1 MLGPK
6 EMSRLLIAAQKDQM
20 EPVIQELYSHNVFH
34 IQSYE
39 EGKEEGEEDVSIGAP
54 LQGAS
59 ETSAKLVKIR
69 SIESTFNV
77 TREGL
82 TPSVRRATAELRDAV
97 DRELPKIS
105 DEVEAILTR
114 RAAIETAVKDHEQQI
129 RELTPFAVAPFELSL
144 YRGYERISVFPG
156 KIPKD
161 IELPVL
167 HEKFFAATK
176 EGNFIAA
183 FVQRDKQ
190 EEAERYLA
198 EHGFSPLPVPKG
210 DGVPADL
217 LAEHKSDIEA
227 LKTEETALEERLDE
241 LKSQQAEFLAACEEL
256 LTIDVEQAEAPLRFA
271 VTEQAFIV
279 EGWVPE
285 TDVDRVKSG
294 LALATGGK
302 AYVTTLPMDEEH
314 KPPVEYNNPTF
325 AKPTEFIM
333 DVYSRPRY
341 DEIDPTI
348 FVSIIFPI
356 FFGIILGDVGY
367 GIILLAV
374 SLALRKWITSK
385 DGIYL
390 LKVLR
395 NASISA
401 IFFGILF
408 AEVFGFEPWHP
419 ILFVRALNM
428 GGEGGEGPDITGLLI
443 FSIWIGVLQITL
455 GKVIASVNGYRHH
468 GMRGMLPQVGWILAL
483 WGILLAIW
491 SMAAMPLMPD
501 LTGLPKIL
509 LGINA
514 AGLAGGVMILIG
526 IIAIAS
532 ESALE
537 LIEIPTL
544 ISHTMSYA
552 RLVAVGLSSVAIAM
566 VVNFI
571 ALDLL
576 INPRLENFTVLGA
589 VFIAV
594 GIVVLIGG
602 HLGNCALGLVGGG
615 LQSLRL
621 QYVEFFTKFYK
632 GGGEKYNPFGMLKRF
647 TED

>member
-6 EMSRLLIAAQKDQM
+6 EMSRLLIAAQKEQM
-20 EPVIQELYSHNVFH
+20 EAVIRELYSHNVFH

-39 EGKEEGEEDVSIGAP
+39 EGREEGEEDVAIGAP
-54 LQGAS
+54 LPGAS
-59 ETSAKLVKIR
+59 ETSTKLVKIR

-77 TREGL
+77 SKEGL
-82 TPSVRRATAELRDAV
+82 TPSGRRAALELREAV

-105 DEVEAILTR
+105 EEVETILTR
-114 RAAIETAVKDHEQQI
+114 RAAIEASIKDHEQQI
-129 RELTPFAVAPFELSL
+129 RELAPYAVAPFDLSL
-144 YRGYERISVFPG
+144 YRDYERISVFSG
-156 KIPKD
+156 KIQKD
-161 IELPVL
+161 VELPVP
-167 HEKFFAATK
+167 HERFFASTK

-183 FVQRDKQ
+183 FVAKEQQ
-190 EEAERYLA
+190 EEAEKFLI
-198 EHGFSPLPVPKG
+198 EHGFSPLPVPRG
-210 DGVPADL
+210 EGVPSDL
-217 LAEHKSDIEA
+217 LEQHKSGIESLRTEEIA
-227 LKTEETALEERLDE
+227 LESRLAELKT
-241 LKSQQAEFLAACEEL
+241 QQSEFLAACEEL
-256 LTIDVEQAEAPLRFA
+256 LTMDVEQAEAPLRFA
-271 VTEQAFIV
+271 VTDQAFIV

-285 TDVDRVKSG
+285 TDLERVKSG
-294 LALATGGK
+294 LALATNGK
-302 AYVTTLPMDEEH
+302 AYITTLPFDEEH
-314 KPPVEYNNPTF
+314 KPPVEYNNPNF
-325 AKPTEFIM
+325 SKPTEFIM

-341 DEIDPTI
+341 DEIDPTV

-367 GIILLAV
+367 GVILLIV

-401 IFFGILF
+401 IFFGVLF

-428 GGEGGEGPDITGLLI
+428 GGEAGTGPDIIGLLV
-443 FSIWIGVLQITL
+443 FAIWIGVLQITL
-455 GKVIASVNGYRHH
+455 GKVLAAVNGYRHH
-468 GMRGMLPQVGWILAL
+468 GVKGMFAQVGWILAL

-491 SMAAMPLMPD
+491 SMAAIPLMPN

-514 AGLAGGVMILIG
+514 AGLAAGVMLLIG
-526 IIAIAS
+526 VIGIAS

-571 ALDLL
+571 ALELL
-576 INPRLENFTVLGA
+576 VNPHLENFTPLGA
-589 VFIAV
+589 VFIALGV
-594 GIVVLIGG
+594 IVLVVG
-602 HLGNCALGLVGGG
+602 HLGNTALGLVGGG